1 MGRKKTKQKP
11 RNYVIVMHQ
20 PWCPPGCKSL
30 HQGKT
35 HETRKAPDGCEYRLP
50 KFHMKDQKGKKAK
63 DNVTDFVVLKDGLA
77 PIQLPTKKTNKGVR
91 SNRSTPDSMLSF
103 DSEPS
108 ARSTNWSSASSWE
121 LEQAYLN
128 QNYHQEKDLRQ
139 LSPLPYLASSSFES
153 LAQHSDNMRREF
165 SPMPNDHFFSGVDL
179 AQSQIHGENHKQKKK
194 QNMAHKESD
203 VANMYRGVSPWSP
216 PDVWDVDTRNAYK
229 SLFDPLQQVQDWK
242 AIQRSM
248 PESPATQKQIPFYA
262 SSSSVNDSKNVIYD
276 SMSGPDYEYMIHG
289 AD

>member
-1 MGRKKTKQKP
+1 
-11 RNYVIVMHQ
+11 
-20 PWCPPGCKSL
+20 
-30 HQGKT
+30 
-35 HETRKAPDGCEYRLP
+35 
-50 KFHMKDQKGKKAK
+50 
-63 DNVTDFVVLKDGLA
+63 
-77 PIQLPTKKTNKGVR
+77 
-91 SNRSTPDSMLSF
+91 
-103 DSEPS
+103 
-108 ARSTNWSSASSWE
+108 
-121 LEQAYLN
+121 
-128 QNYHQEKDLRQ
+128 
-139 LSPLPYLASSSFES
+139 
-153 LAQHSDNMRREF
+153 MRREF

-229 SLFDPLQQVQDWK
+229 SLFDPLQQGNQFVHLRCISSNSVLLVQDWK

-276 SMSGPDYEYMIHG
+276 SMSGPDYE
-289 AD
+289 